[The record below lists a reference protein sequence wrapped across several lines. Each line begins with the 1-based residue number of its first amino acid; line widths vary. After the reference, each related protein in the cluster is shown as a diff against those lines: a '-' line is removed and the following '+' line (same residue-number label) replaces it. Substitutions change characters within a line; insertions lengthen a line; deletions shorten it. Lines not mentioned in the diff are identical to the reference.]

1 MSAIHRGNGNP
12 KVRKTDIDGS
22 ATKLLGFLERNRLE
36 RIFDYP
42 FGYSYPQNCC
52 ESVSLMLTYL
62 LEEKY
67 RLDNVCIIKGSKA
80 SGYEH
85 HFWVMVGDWNYDL
98 TAHQF
103 AGRKPRIGVLA
114 DPLFLSFPEWNIE
127 NKREFVERSEVVAA
141 FRSGVIPF

>member
-1 MSAIHRGNGNP
+1 MRSKKLELDQSAAR
-12 KVRKTDIDGS
+12 
-22 ATKLLGFLERNRLE
+22 LLAFLERNRRE

-52 ESVSLMLTYL
+52 ESVSLILTYL

-67 RLDNVCIIKGSKA
+67 QLKNVRVIRGSKPC
-80 SGYEH
+80 GYEH
-85 HFWVMVGDWNYDL
+85 HFWVMAGDWTYDL

-103 AGRKPRIGVLA
+103 EGYKPIIGVLA
-114 DPLFLSFPEWNIE
+114 HALFLDTFPDWLLVCDRSFVD
-127 NKREFVERSEVVAA
+127 RDEVVAL